1 MEGCMHNEQSV
12 TVATPPT
19 SLNAPVVRWGALFAG
34 AFVAV
39 GVWGLLHMLG
49 MSSGL
54 ISVDPEEA
62 SSLRGAGI
70 GTGIWSLIAPIIA
83 LFVGGL
89 ATGRLA
95 GPLSKLT
102 GAIYGAVMWSLAT
115 IASLLILST
124 TVGAVVGG
132 AVSVG
137 GQVASAAA
145 GAGVEMMNDI
155 SLNELGLSSQDLL
168 MPVNQRLEAA
178 GKPTITAENLN
189 AAVRDALRTSIREGE
204 IDRQT
209 FTDALARNTAL
220 SQSDAAALAATV
232 EQRVQMRADQLRMI
246 GQTAQREALEAA
258 EATGKALL
266 GLFFSL
272 LLALGAAVL
281 GSMLAVRHEQ
291 KRLLNEPPRTSP
303 YGREVIVPAE

>member
-1 MEGCMHNEQSV
+1 MEACMHNEQSV

-19 SLNAPVVRWGALFAG
+19 SLSAPVVRWGALFAG

-62 SSLRGAGI
+62 SSLRSAGI
-70 GTGIWSLIAPIIA
+70 GTGVWSLIAPIIA

-145 GAGVEMMNDI
+145 SAGARALGEV
-155 SLNELGLSSQDLL
+155 SLTELGFSEQDLL
-168 MPVNQRLEAA
+168 MPVNQRLEAM
-178 GKPTITAENLN
+178 GKPPITAENLN
-189 AAVRDALRTSIREGE
+189 NAVRDALRTSIRQGE
-204 IDRQT
+204 IDRQV
-209 FTDALARNTAL
+209 FTDALAANTAL
-220 SQSDAAALAATV
+220 SQNDAAALAATV
-232 EQRVQMRADQLRMI
+232 EQRVQMRADQVRMI
-246 GQTAQREALEAA
+246 GQTAQREALEAM
-258 EATGKALL
+258 EGTGKALL

-272 LLALGAAVL
+272 LLALIAAVS
-281 GSMLAVRHEQ
+281 GSTLAVRHEQ
-291 KRLLNEPPRTSP
+291 KRRLREPPRTT
-303 YGREVIVPAE
+303 YGHEVIAPAE

>member
-1 MEGCMHNEQSV
+1 MEACMHNEQSV

-19 SLNAPVVRWGALFAG
+19 SLSAPVVRWGALFAG

-62 SSLRGAGI
+62 SSLRSAGI
-70 GTGIWSLIAPIIA
+70 GTGVWSLIAPIIA

-145 GAGVEMMNDI
+145 SAGARALGET
-155 SLNELGLSSQDLL
+155 SLTELGFSEQDLL
-168 MPVNQRLEAA
+168 MPVNQRLEAM
-178 GKPTITAENLN
+178 GKPPITAENLN
-189 AAVRDALRTSIREGE
+189 NAVRDALRTSIRQGE
-204 IDRQT
+204 IDRQV
-209 FTDALARNTAL
+209 FTDALAANTAL
-220 SQSDAAALAATV
+220 SQNDAAALAATV
-232 EQRVQMRADQLRMI
+232 EQRVQMRADQVRMI
-246 GQTAQREALEAA
+246 GQTAQREALEAM
-258 EATGKALL
+258 EGTGKALL

-272 LLALGAAVL
+272 LLALIAAVS
-281 GSMLAVRHEQ
+281 GSTLAVRHEQ
-291 KRLLNEPPRTSP
+291 KRRLREPPRTT
-303 YGREVIVPAE
+303 YGHEVIAPAE